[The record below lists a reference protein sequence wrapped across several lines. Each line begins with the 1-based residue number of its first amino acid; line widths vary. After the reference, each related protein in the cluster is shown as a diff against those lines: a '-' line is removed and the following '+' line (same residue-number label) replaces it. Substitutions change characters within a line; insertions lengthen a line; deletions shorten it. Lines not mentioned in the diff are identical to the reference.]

1 MRAVQVGGDSQFA
14 CFSLSPPGAVWQTRQ
29 SSAAKK
35 GAGFHSSLNPLIQHL
50 LVVMSSVWGHSP
62 DTGFCFIDFQALVD
76 QQFFEINQLR
86 LIAVLHEP
94 SPTIRAFI
102 PD

>member
-50 LVVMSSVWGHSP
+50 LVVMSSV
-62 DTGFCFIDFQALVD
+62 
-76 QQFFEINQLR
+76 
-86 LIAVLHEP
+86 
-94 SPTIRAFI
+94 
-102 PD
+102 